1 MGANVFACGIPNRCK
16 IEIAESISYTGG
28 QARVVLGG
36 IPGRVT
42 IGDGSIGVMSSSTT
56 LVPPPAAAEP
66 SHHTLRLRL
75 KPKGSVAGYV
85 DGAWWPRSRD
95 LAAELP
101 ALLAVLAIRP
111 GTIERVTYN
120 LTTWTSVPRRL
131 LIEGSAVRMEGFRSQ
146 PPCTVTVA
154 GQGRQ
159 RLTLLILPP
168 DAPEAT
174 AHETLMRAARRDNA
188 DSPDTLLAPRRAAG
202 GEFSDGATERW
213 EVDGGR
219 VR

>member
-1 MGANVFACGIPNRCK
+1 
-16 IEIAESISYTGG
+16 
-28 QARVVLGG
+28 
-36 IPGRVT
+36 
-42 IGDGSIGVMSSSTT
+42 MSSPTT

-101 ALLAVLAIRP
+101 PLLAVLAIRP

-120 LTTWTSVPRRL
+120 LATWTSVPRRL
-131 LIEGSAVRMEGFRSQ
+131 VIEGRTIRLEGFRSQ
-146 PPCTVTVA
+146 PPHTVTVA

-159 RLTLLILPP
+159 RLTLLTLPP
-168 DAPEAT
+168 DMAT
-174 AHETLMRAARRDNA
+174 ADAHDVLMRAAQRDN
-188 DSPDTLLAPRRAAG
+188 DQSPDALLAPGPDADA
-202 GEFSDGATERW
+202 EFPDSATQRW
-213 EVDGGR
+213 EADGGGTR
-219 VR
+219 

>member
-1 MGANVFACGIPNRCK
+1 
-16 IEIAESISYTGG
+16 
-28 QARVVLGG
+28 
-36 IPGRVT
+36 
-42 IGDGSIGVMSSSTT
+42 MSSSTT
-56 LVPPPAAAEP
+56 LVPPPAAVEP

-75 KPKGSVAGYV
+75 KPTGSVAGYV

-101 ALLAVLAIRP
+101 TLLAVLAVRP

-120 LTTWTSVPRRL
+120 LTMWTSVPRR
-131 LIEGSAVRMEGFRSQ
+131 IVREGRAVRLEGFRSQ
-146 PPCTVTVA
+146 PPHTVTVA

-159 RLTLLILPP
+159 RLTLLVLPP
-168 DAPEAT
+168 DAPEAA

-188 DSPDTLLAPRRAAG
+188 DSPDTLLAPRPAAG
-202 GEFSDGATERW
+202 GEFADGATERW